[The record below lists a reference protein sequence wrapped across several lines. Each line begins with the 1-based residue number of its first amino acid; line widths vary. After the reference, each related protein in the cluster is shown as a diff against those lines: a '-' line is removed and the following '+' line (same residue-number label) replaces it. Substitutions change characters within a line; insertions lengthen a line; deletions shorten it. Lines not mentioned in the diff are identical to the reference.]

1 MNKRFLTYDV
11 ERTGSMVRLSYD
23 EVIEKAKSLGEDW
36 RIPTRHEIFSI
47 LDSDCGEDFLKFV
60 QNRSFWVECGKEH
73 YVMQFFSEDK
83 FPVVSKIAYIAET
96 ALLFRDNIYDHM
108 RNDIRFY
115 ESYASERAISILKSL
130 GCVGKTY
137 LNLDEYRGERGN
149 NERPFVDIPDGIIQ
163 NPDDD
168 FDNNSF
174 VGVRLIEPIDE
185 YETDYIVEFDTA
197 NGRLYNFAGFNIYEM
212 YGLLYT
218 LESIYKLIKNNEISL
233 FTYPAP
239 DNGEY
244 KPTIE

>member
-1 MNKRFLTYDV
+1 MQI
-11 ERTGSMVRLSYD
+11 LSDYPN
-23 EVIEKAKSLGEDW
+23 IS
-36 RIPTRHEIFSI
+36 RIAET
-47 LDSDCGEDFLKFV
+47 
-60 QNRSFWVECGKEH
+60 
-73 YVMQFFSEDK
+73 
-83 FPVVSKIAYIAET
+83 AET
-96 ALLFRDNIYDHM
+96 ALLFRDNVYIHLNQDLLS
-108 RNDIRFY
+108 Y
-115 ESYASERAISILKSL
+115 ERYASDRAISILKSL

-168 FDNNSF
+168 FDDNSF

-197 NGRLYNFAGFNIYEM
+197 NGRLYNFVDFEVRDM
-212 YGLLYT
+212 YTLLYT

-244 KPTIE
+244 KPAIE